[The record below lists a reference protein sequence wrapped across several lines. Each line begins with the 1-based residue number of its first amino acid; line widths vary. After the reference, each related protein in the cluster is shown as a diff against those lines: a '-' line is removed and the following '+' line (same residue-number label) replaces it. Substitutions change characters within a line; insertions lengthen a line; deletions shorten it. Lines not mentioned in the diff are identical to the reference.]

1 MAATDTQRRI
11 HVETRPHND
20 RQRFQSEHR
29 SGQKGCSGR
38 SGCHTDRGQAA
49 HVLLSFEHYRELVK
63 RRPGIAE
70 ILGGPPGVADI
81 DFELPGRNDVARAAV
96 FG

>member
-1 MAATDTQRRI
+1 MSRPARTMTGSDFNQNIGVAKRAAQDGPVVI
-11 HVETRPHND
+11 
-20 RQRFQSEHR
+20 
-29 SGQKGCSGR
+29 
-38 SGCHTDRGQAA
+38 TDRGRPA

>member
-1 MAATDTQRRI
+1 MLRPARIMTGRNFNQTTGTAKRAAQDGPVVITNRG
-11 HVETRPHND
+11 RP
-20 RQRFQSEHR
+20 S
-29 SGQKGCSGR
+29 
-38 SGCHTDRGQAA
+38 

-63 RRPGIAE
+63 RRPSVAE

-81 DFELPGRNDVARAAV
+81 DFELPGRDDVARAAA